1 MEPYGYLVQAGYIG
15 HIDGKKILF
24 PTEEEYR
31 ERVREINEKEESNA
45 LSDNAKQNS

>member
-1 MEPYGYLVQAGYIG
+1 MDPYGYLVQAGYIG
-15 HIDGKKILF
+15 YVNGKKILF

-45 LSDNAKQNS
+45 LSNITKQNS